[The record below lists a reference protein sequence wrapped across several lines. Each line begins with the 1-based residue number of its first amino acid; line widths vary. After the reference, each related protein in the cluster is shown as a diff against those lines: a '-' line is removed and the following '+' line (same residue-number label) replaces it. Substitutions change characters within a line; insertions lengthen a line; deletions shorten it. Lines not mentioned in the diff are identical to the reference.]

1 MFDRPASQPGIF
13 SGGVRELVLMA
24 HCHIYIYYIYTSVN
38 LSIYI
43 DTNVEL
49 VASSSDG
56 SVVLNGVLVKQFWSR
71 RWSLCKTILVATTV
85 NQHEQ

>member
-1 MFDRPASQPGIF
+1 MYIH
-13 SGGVRELVLMA
+13 VYT
-24 HCHIYIYYIYTSVN
+24 CIYMYIHVYVYTCIYMYIHVYTYIYTSVN